1 MLKRSPLFLLTDQST
16 RFAHAF
22 FAYSLTTRSAFA
34 MASDLSVGA
43 PTSDW
48 GAGLPAEVLGIIG
61 SLLKHPEDLPDG
73 ARLSPED
80 EWTETD
86 RKSIA
91 RGRLVSKHW
100 ASALPIGV
108 TSVYAKG
115 EAPTR
120 SARILDSVTRLF
132 WRAPDLSPRKGARRD
147 GRTGRRGFKY
157 RPFADHSVQKAPP
170 SFPRLRCL
178 VLVPTEG
185 EACVADIVD
194 SLAGQGTLQ
203 ELRICGRFSG
213 SDAVLRDVSRL
224 TSLENLEVHPEDDTV
239 SDAGFKALVSLT
251 GLVRLSVRGG
261 ERVTDS
267 CVGAVCEKLVCLRG
281 LSLYKFR
288 SITDKCLDHLYGL
301 ALRGSTGG
309 IYLSSCPSI
318 TARGFDAFNERLL
331 DSSSKTGNLWC
342 GFLTNR

>member
-1 MLKRSPLFLLTDQST
+1 
-16 RFAHAF
+16 
-22 FAYSLTTRSAFA
+22 
-34 MASDLSVGA
+34 MASELSIGA

-48 GAGLPAEVLGIIG
+48 GAGLPTEVLGMIG
-61 SLLKHPEDLPDG
+61 SLLKHAEDLPDG
-73 ARLSPED
+73 ARPSPED
-80 EWTETD
+80 KWTETD

-91 RGRLVSKHW
+91 HGRLVSKQW

-115 EAPTR
+115 KAPTR
-120 SARILDSVTRLF
+120 SAAILDSVTRLF
-132 WRAPDLSPRKGARRD
+132 WRAPDLSPRKSARQD
-147 GRTGRRGFKY
+147 GRPKRRGFKY
-157 RPFADHSVQKAPP
+157 RPFADHSVPKAPL

-178 VLVPTEG
+178 VLVPPEG

-194 SLAGQGTLQ
+194 GLVGQGTLR

-224 TSLENLEVHPEDDTV
+224 TSLETLDVSSEDDTV

-251 GLVRLSVRGG
+251 GLARLTVRGG

-267 CVGAVCEKLVCLRG
+267 CIGAVCEKLVCLRV

-288 SITDKCLDHLYGL
+288 SITDECLDHLYGL
-301 ALRGSTGG
+301 VLRNSTGC
-309 IYLSSCPSI
+309 IYLNSCPSI
-318 TARGFDAFNERLL
+318 TARGFDAFGERLL
-331 DSSSKTGNLWC
+331 DSYLKTGNLW
-342 GFLTNR
+342 GSHLENR